1 MDLASL
7 EAFLAI
13 ADSGGFSAAGERLHL
28 TQPAVSKRIA
38 SLEQQL
44 RVRLFDRLGREI
56 GLTEAGRAL
65 LPRAYQILG
74 VLDDTRRALTNLN
87 GEISGRLTLAT
98 SHHIGLHR
106 LPPLLRAFTRA
117 HPQVALDIQF
127 LDSEVAYEEV
137 LHGRAELAVITLA
150 PETREPVHAVA
161 VWDDPLDFVAA
172 PEHPLARNGAVTLAD
187 VALHPAVFPGGNTFT
202 HHIVQGL
209 FQAQGLTPNIAMSTN
224 YLETI
229 KMMVSIGLAW
239 SALPQ
244 TMIDSQ
250 VVVLRVQD
258 VQLSRQLG
266 YVVHGGRTLSRAA
279 QAFIGLLDAQTTP
292 VDPAGDNR
300 S

>member
-1 MDLASL
+1 MDLANL
-7 EAFLAI
+7 NAFIAI
-13 ADSGGFSAAGERLHL
+13 AETGSFSEAAERLFL

-38 SLEQQL
+38 GLEQQL
-44 RVRLFDRLGREI
+44 DVRLFDRLGREVN
-56 GLTEAGRAL
+56 LTEAGRAL

-87 GEISGRLTLAT
+87 GEVSGRLTLAT

-106 LPPLLRAFTRA
+106 LPPLLRAFTRNY
-117 HPQVALDIQF
+117 PQVALDIQF
-127 LDSEVAYEEV
+127 LDSEVAYEEI

-150 PETREPVHAVA
+150 PESREPVQAVP

-202 HHIVQGL
+202 HHIVNNL
-209 FQAQGLTPNIAMSTN
+209 FAAQGLTPNIGMSTN

-239 SALPQ
+239 SVLPR
-244 TMIDSQ
+244 TMLDDQ
-250 VVVLRVQD
+250 VVRLPLPGI
-258 VQLSRQLG
+258 QLQRRLG
-266 YVVHGGRTLSRAA
+266 YILHKERTLSNAA
-279 QAFIGLLDAQTTP
+279 KAFMALLDEQRRLP
-292 VDPAGDNR
+292 
-300 S
+300 